1 MEALFLK
8 ILNMSITAGWIF
20 LAVIAVRLLLKKAPK
35 WIAVL
40 MWGLAGIRLVC
51 PLSLESI
58 FSLIPSAETVPGN
71 ILYTDT
77 PEIHSGVA
85 AVNSVVNPILSE
97 SLAPTVG
104 ASVNPMQVIVGIASV
119 VWLVGIGAMLLYTA
133 VSYLAIHKKVK
144 EAVPFRE
151 NIWLCDHVDTPFIL
165 GVLHPRIYLPSAMGE
180 GDMEYVIAHE
190 KAHLKRRDHWWKPL
204 GFLLLTVYWFQ
215 PILWIAYILLCRD
228 IELACDE
235 KVIRDMGTEHKKPYS
250 DALVH
255 CSVRRRVIAAC
266 PLAFGEVGVKERVKS
281 VLHYRKP
288 AFWILAAAV
297 IACVAVAVCF
307 LTNPKSSSRAP
318 DPTNPEGSNQNLR
331 LQQLSK
337 IYPEYFGIDASN
349 GLDVYVWQMAENS
362 YSFGL
367 LPHSEVYRD
376 STSPEMLKLMN
387 QKGASASEM
396 RQILSTYP
404 VDESEIHIIPWQNPL
419 SSYIAEPWIISEGE
433 STEEKL
439 EEYREM
445 VRDML
450 FGGYTTSYDEPYFG
464 RIIDSAVFD
473 VDGDGKDE
481 NCVLAEGITSGSY
494 TFGFYAREIDS
505 EEPENYRYVSNV
517 AYEVAYEKWQN
528 PSFVKCDDGV
538 VRVQSIDEQG
548 QPHLFD
554 IAIINGNM
562 QLIEE
567 GREIPGLVVMA
578 FPDGETQTE
587 P

>member
-8 ILNMSITAGWIF
+8 ILNMSITAGWIV

-58 FSLIPSAETVPGN
+58 FSLIPSAETIPGN

-97 SLAPTVG
+97 SLAPAVG

-133 VSYLAIHKKVK
+133 LSYLAIHKKVK
-144 EAVPFRE
+144 EAVPFRG

-165 GVLHPRIYLPSAMGE
+165 GVLRPRIYLPSAMGE

-255 CSVRRRVIAAC
+255 CSVRRRMVAAC

-281 VLHYRKP
+281 VLHYKKP

-297 IACVAVAVCF
+297 IACIVVAVCF
-307 LTNPKSSSRAP
+307 LTNPKSSNRAP
-318 DPTNPEGSNQNLR
+318 DPTNPEGANQNLQ

-337 IYPEYFGIDASN
+337 IYPDYFGIDASN
-349 GLDVYVWQMAENS
+349 GLDVYVWQMAESS

-367 LPHSEVYRD
+367 LPHSAAQRD
-376 STSPEMLKLMN
+376 NISPELLKL
-387 QKGASASEM
+387 KGASASQM
-396 RQILSTYP
+396 RQILATYH
-404 VDESEIHIIPWQNPL
+404 VDESNIHIIPWQNPL

-439 EEYREM
+439 EEYRGM
-445 VRDML
+445 IWKML
-450 FGGYTTSYDEPYFG
+450 FGKYIPRYDDPFYFAN
-464 RIIDSAVFD
+464 IFDSAVFD

-481 NCVLAEGITSGSY
+481 NCVLAHGITYGVTSFSFSAGETGAERPEY
-494 TFGFYAREIDS
+494 FNTFIEYYEIWSDL
-505 EEPENYRYVSNV
+505 
-517 AYEVAYEKWQN
+517 A
-528 PSFVKCDDGV
+528 FVKCDDGV
-538 VRVQSIDEQG
+538 VRVQGIDEQE

-554 IAIINGNM
+554 IAIINGDVH
-562 QLIEE
+562 LIGE
-567 GREIPGLVVMA
+567 GREISGLVVMA